1 MPGNRGQAEE
11 QGLERVEAHELVPVV
26 GLDEQKDDRRYPQV
40 GSAPAKLL
48 CRPADCALV
57 PVPAPPVAGRVAGL
71 PQDGQ
76 NKAASPISLPQLSQN
91 RAIESLHAYSCAVTL
106 ARSIVRGN
114 ACLRSGSG
122 CARRALRS

>member
-40 GSAPAKLL
+40 GKRSALA
-48 CRPADCALV
+48 

-106 ARSIVRGN
+106 ARSI
-114 ACLRSGSG
+114 
-122 CARRALRS
+122 